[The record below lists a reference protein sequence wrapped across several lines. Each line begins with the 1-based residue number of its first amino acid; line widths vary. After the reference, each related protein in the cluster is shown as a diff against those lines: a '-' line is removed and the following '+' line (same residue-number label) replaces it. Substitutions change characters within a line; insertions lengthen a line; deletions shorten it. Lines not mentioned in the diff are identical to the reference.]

1 MELIPIVVGVL
12 VLFVTITVLVSR
24 YKRCPSDKILVIY
37 GRTGGTSARCIHGGG
52 AFIWPVIQDYAYLDL
67 KPISIEA
74 NLTNALSRQNIRVDV
89 PCRFTIAISTEQD
102 NMNTAAE
109 RLLGLSSD
117 QIQELAKDILFGQ
130 LRLVIAT
137 MTIEEINSDRD
148 KFLENISKNIDS
160 ELKKIGLKLIN
171 VNVTDIKD
179 ESGYI
184 EALGK
189 EAAAKAIN
197 EAKISVAEQLK
208 IGETGKALADR
219 EKDTQIAETHRDRD
233 VKIAMTE
240 KNKDVEIANT
250 QKDKEVSIAAAMRDE
265 AIGKAEAERDTR
277 VKTSEANA
285 IAIQG
290 ENEAKIAIANSEAQR
305 REKEAEANRLAT
317 SAEKV
322 QQAKALEEAYLAE
335 QKAELARSERER
347 STQIANVVIP
357 AEIAKQRAIIEAQA
371 EAERIR
377 ENAKGEADAIYAKM
391 EAEAKGLFEIL
402 TKQADGYKEV
412 VSAAGGDPTKAFQL
426 LLIEKLPELVKTQ
439 VEAVKNIKIDKITVW
454 DSGNG
459 QGENGNSSTANFV
472 SGMMKTVPPLNDL
485 FNMAGLNLPT
495 YLKGAEE
502 SASIENGKHEEV
514 VTEEESSDEE

>member
-1 MELIPIVVGVL
+1 MSELIIIVVAAI
-12 VLFVTITVLVSR
+12 VLFVTFVTLISR

-37 GRTGGTSARCIHGGG
+37 GRTGGTSAKCVHGGG
-52 AFIWPVIQDYAYLDL
+52 AFIWPVIQDYQYLDL
-67 KPISIEA
+67 KPLSIEA

-89 PCRFTIAISTEQD
+89 PCRFTIAISTESD
-102 NMNTAAE
+102 SMNTAAE
-109 RLLGLSSD
+109 RLLGLHPD

-148 KFLENISKNIDS
+148 KFLDNISKNVDS

-197 EAKISVAEQLK
+197 EAKISVAEQEK
-208 IGETGKALADR
+208 IGETGKAMADR
-219 EKDTQIAETHRDRD
+219 EKDVQIAETHRDRD
-233 VKIAMTE
+233 VKIAIT
-240 KNKDVEIANT
+240 N
-250 QKDKEVSIAAAMRDE
+250 KDKEVSIAEAFKDE
-265 AIGKAEAERDTR
+265 SIGKAEAQRDTR

-290 ENEAKIAIANSEAQR
+290 ENEAKIAIAQSEATR
-305 REKEAEANRLAT
+305 REKEAEALRIALA
-317 SAEKV
+317 SEKV
-322 QQAKALEEAYLAE
+322 QQAKALEESYVAE
-335 QKAELARSERER
+335 QKAEAARADRER
-347 STQIANVVIP
+347 ATQNANIVIP
-357 AEIAKQRAIIEAQA
+357 AEIAKQKAIIDAQA

-377 ENAKGEADAIYAKM
+377 EQAKGEADAIFAKM
-391 EAEAKGLFEIL
+391 EAEAKGLYEIL
-402 TKQADGYKEV
+402 TKQAEGYKEV

-454 DSGNG
+454 DSGNNADG
-459 QGENGNSSTANFV
+459 NGSTANFV

-495 YLKGAEE
+495 YLKGEDVAKQD
-502 SASIENGKHEEV
+502 SASNDDITPTEEV
-514 VTEEESSDEE
+514 K

>member
-1 MELIPIVVGVL
+1 MMTPIIIIAVAAVVF
-12 VLFVTITVLVSR
+12 FVTISALLSR

-37 GRTGGTSARCIHGGG
+37 GRTGGTSAKCIHGGG
-52 AFIWPVIQDYAYLDL
+52 AFIWPVIQDYAFLDL
-67 KPISIEA
+67 KPLSIEA

-89 PCRFTIAISTEQD
+89 PCRFTIAISTETD
-102 NMNTAAE
+102 SMNTAAE
-109 RLLGLSSD
+109 RLLGLSYE

-148 KFLENISKNIDS
+148 KFLDNISKNVDS

-197 EAKISVAEQLK
+197 EAKISVAEQEK

-233 VKIAMTE
+233 VKIA
-240 KNKDVEIANT
+240 IT
-250 QKDKEVSIAAAMRDE
+250 QKDKEVSIATAVKDE
-265 AIGKAEAERDTR
+265 TIGKAEAQRDTR

-285 IAIQG
+285 IAIKG
-290 ENEAKIAIANSEAQR
+290 ENEAKIAIAQSEANR
-305 REKEAEANRLAT
+305 REKEAEALRIALA
-317 SAEKV
+317 SEKV
-322 QQAKALEEAYLAE
+322 QQAKALEESYLAE

-347 STQIANVVIP
+347 STQIANIVVP

-371 EAERIR
+371 AAETIR
-377 ENAKGEADAIYAKM
+377 ENAKGEADAIFAKM

-402 TKQADGYKEV
+402 TKQAEGYKEV
-412 VSAAGGDPTKAFQL
+412 VAAAGGDPSKAFQL
-426 LLIEKLPELVKTQ
+426 LLIEKLPELVRTQ

-495 YLKGAEE
+495 YLKGIDTPVEDQNNEE
-502 SASIENGKHEEV
+502 SKE
-514 VTEEESSDEE
+514 

>member
-1 MELIPIVVGVL
+1 MESIFIIIVAAIVF
-12 VLFVTITVLVSR
+12 FVTFFALISR
-24 YKRCPSDKILVIY
+24 YKRCPSDKILVVY
-37 GRTGGTSARCIHGGG
+37 GKTGGTSAKCIHGGG
-52 AFIWPVIQDYAYLDL
+52 AFIWPVIQDFAFLDL
-67 KPISIEA
+67 KPLSIEA

-89 PCRFTIAISTEQD
+89 PCRFTIAISTESD
-102 NMNTAAE
+102 SMNTAAE
-109 RLLGLSSD
+109 RLLGLSSE

-148 KFLENISKNIDS
+148 KFLDNISKNVDS

-197 EAKISVAEQLK
+197 EAKISVAEQEK
-208 IGETGKALADR
+208 IGETGKAIADR

-233 VKIAMTE
+233 VKIA
-240 KNKDVEIANT
+240 IT
-250 QKDKEVSIAAAMRDE
+250 QKDREISIATAIKDE
-265 AIGKAEAERDTR
+265 TIGKAEAQRDTR

-285 IAIQG
+285 IAIRG
-290 ENEAKIAIANSEAQR
+290 ENEAKISIAQSEANR
-305 REKEAEANRLAT
+305 REKEAEALRVALA
-317 SAEKV
+317 SEKV
-322 QQAKALEEAYLAE
+322 QSARALEESYLAE

-347 STQIANVVIP
+347 STQIANIVVP

-371 EAERIR
+371 AAETIR
-377 ENAKGEADAIYAKM
+377 ENAKGEADAIFAKM

-402 TKQADGYKEV
+402 TKQAEGYKEV
-412 VSAAGGDPTKAFQL
+412 VAAAGGDPNKAFQL
-426 LLIEKLPELVKTQ
+426 LLIEKLPELVRTQ

-459 QGENGNSSTANFV
+459 NSENGSSTANFV

-485 FNMAGLNLPT
+485 FNMAGLNLPS
-495 YLKGAEE
+495 YLKGNAENNDDT
-502 SASIENGKHEEV
+502 SATK
-514 VTEEESSDEE
+514 

>member
-1 MELIPIVVGVL
+1 MTPLIIILVAVI
-12 VLFVTITVLVSR
+12 VLFVTITALISR

-37 GRTGGTSARCIHGGG
+37 GRTGGTSAKCVHGGG
-52 AFIWPVIQDYAYLDL
+52 AFIWPVIQDYAFLDL
-67 KPISIEA
+67 KPLSIEA

-89 PCRFTIAISTEQD
+89 PCRFTIAISTEPD
-102 NMNTAAE
+102 SMNTAAE
-109 RLLGLSSD
+109 RLLGLSSE

-148 KFLENISKNIDS
+148 KFLDNISKNVDS

-197 EAKISVAEQLK
+197 EAKISVAEQEK

-233 VKIAMTE
+233 VKIA
-240 KNKDVEIANT
+240 IT
-250 QKDKEVSIAAAMRDE
+250 QKDKEISIATAVKDE
-265 AIGKAEAERDTR
+265 TIGKAEADRDTR

-285 IAIQG
+285 IAIKG
-290 ENEAKIAIANSEAQR
+290 ENEAKIAIANSEALR
-305 REKEAEANRLAT
+305 REKEAESLRIAIA
-317 SAEKV
+317 AEKV
-322 QQAKALEEAYLAE
+322 QQAKALEESYVAE

-347 STQIANVVIP
+347 STQIANIVVP

-371 EAERIR
+371 AAETIR
-377 ENAKGEADAIYAKM
+377 ENARGEADAIFAKM
-391 EAEAKGLFEIL
+391 QAEANGLFEIL
-402 TKQADGYKEV
+402 TKQAEGYKEV
-412 VSAAGGDPTKAFQL
+412 VAAAGGDPSKAFQL
-426 LLIEKLPELVKTQ
+426 LLLEKLPELVKTQ

-485 FNMAGLNLPT
+485 FNMAGLNLPS
-495 YLKGAEE
+495 YLKGAEK
-502 SASIENGKHEEV
+502 ENPGKN
-514 VTEEESSDEE
+514 SGMDKDE

>member
-1 MELIPIVVGVL
+1 MSSIILISVAVVVFF
-12 VLFVTITVLVSR
+12 VLFSALVSR

-37 GRTGGTSARCIHGGG
+37 GRTGGSSARCVHGGG
-52 AFIWPVIQDYAYLDL
+52 AFIWPVIQDYAFLDL
-67 KPISIEA
+67 KPLSIEA

-89 PCRFTIAISTEQD
+89 PCRFTIAISTEAD
-102 NMNTAAE
+102 SMNTAAE
-109 RLLGLSSD
+109 RLLGLSSE

-148 KFLENISKNIDS
+148 KFLDNISKNVDS

-197 EAKISVAEQLK
+197 EAKISVAEQEK
-208 IGETGKALADR
+208 IGETGKAVADR

-233 VKIAMTE
+233 VKIA
-240 KNKDVEIANT
+240 IT
-250 QKDKEVSIAAAMRDE
+250 QKDKEISIATAVKDE
-265 AIGKAEAERDTR
+265 TIGKAEAERDTR

-285 IAIQG
+285 IAIKG
-290 ENEAKIAIANSEAQR
+290 ENEARIAIAQSEANR
-305 REKEAEANRLAT
+305 REKEAEALRVALA
-317 SAEKV
+317 SEKV
-322 QQAKALEEAYLAE
+322 QQAKAMEEAYLAE

-347 STQIANVVIP
+347 STQIANIVVP

-371 EAERIR
+371 AAETIR
-377 ENAKGEADAIYAKM
+377 ENAKGEADAIFAKM

-402 TKQADGYKEV
+402 TKQAEGYKEV
-412 VSAAGGDPTKAFQL
+412 VAAAGGDPNKAFQL
-426 LLIEKLPELVKTQ
+426 LLIEKLPDLVKTQ

-459 QGENGNSSTANFV
+459 QSGDGNSSTANFV

-485 FNMAGLNLPT
+485 FNMAGLNLPN
-495 YLKGAEE
+495 YLKGTDPVEDKAE
-502 SASIENGKHEEV
+502 NTDK
-514 VTEEESSDEE
+514 

>member
-1 MELIPIVVGVL
+1 MTPIVIIVVAA
-12 VLFVTITVLVSR
+12 VVFFVTISALVSR

-37 GRTGGTSARCIHGGG
+37 GRTGGTSAKCVHGGG
-52 AFIWPVIQDYAYLDL
+52 AFIWPVIQDYAFLDL
-67 KPISIEA
+67 KPLSIEA

-89 PCRFTIAISTEQD
+89 PCRFTIAISTEAES
-102 NMNTAAE
+102 MNTAAE
-109 RLLGLSSD
+109 RLLGLTAE

-148 KFLENISKNIDS
+148 KFLDNISKNIDS
-160 ELKKIGLKLIN
+160 ELRKIGLKLIN

-197 EAKISVAEQLK
+197 EAKISVAEQEK

-233 VKIAMTE
+233 VKIA
-240 KNKDVEIANT
+240 IT
-250 QKDKEVSIAAAMRDE
+250 QKDKEVSIATAIKDE
-265 AIGKAEAERDTR
+265 TIGKAEAQRDTR

-285 IAIQG
+285 VAIKG
-290 ENEAKIAIANSEAQR
+290 ENEAKIAIAGSDAAR
-305 REKEAEANRLAT
+305 REKEAESLRIAIT
-317 SAEKV
+317 AEKV
-322 QQAKALEEAYLAE
+322 QQAKALEESYVAE

-347 STQIANVVIP
+347 STQIANIVVP

-371 EAERIR
+371 AAETIR
-377 ENAKGEADAIYAKM
+377 ENAKGEADAIFAKM

-402 TKQADGYKEV
+402 TKQAEGYKEV
-412 VSAAGGDPTKAFQL
+412 VAAAGGDPNKAFQL
-426 LLIEKLPELVKTQ
+426 LLIEKLPDLVRTQ

-454 DSGNG
+454 DSA
-459 QGENGNSSTANFV
+459 NGNSENGTTTANFV
-472 SGMMKTVPPLNDL
+472 SGMMKTVPPLNEL
-485 FNMAGLNLPT
+485 FNMAGLNLPS
-495 YLKGAEE
+495 YLKGPETPGTPQE
-502 SASIENGKHEEV
+502 PQKDIDKSK
-514 VTEEESSDEE
+514 DDKKK

>member
-1 MELIPIVVGVL
+1 MDPLILILAGAFVV
-12 VLFVTITVLVSR
+12 FVTIIALVSR
-24 YKRCPSDKILVIY
+24 YKRCPSDKILVVY
-37 GRTGGTSARCIHGGG
+37 GKTGGTSAKCIHGGG

-89 PCRFTIAISTEQD
+89 PCRFTIAISTESD
-102 NMNTAAE
+102 TMNTAAE
-109 RLLGLSSD
+109 RLLGLVHE

-148 KFLENISKNIDS
+148 KFLENISKNVDS

-197 EAKISVAEQLK
+197 EAKISVAEQEK
-208 IGETGKALADR
+208 IGETGKAIADR
-219 EKDTQIAETHRDRD
+219 EKDVQIADTQRDRD
-233 VKIAMTE
+233 VKIAITL
-240 KNKDVEIANT
+240 KDR
-250 QKDKEVSIAAAMRDE
+250 EVSIAEAQKDE
-265 AIGKAEAERDTR
+265 SIGKAEAQRDTR

-285 IAIQG
+285 IAIKG
-290 ENEAKIAIANSEAQR
+290 ENEAKISIAQSDALR
-305 REKEAEANRLAT
+305 REKEAEALRIALA
-317 SAEKV
+317 SEKV

-335 QKAELARSERER
+335 QKAETARAERER
-347 STQIANVVIP
+347 STQNANIVVP

-377 ENAKGEADAIYAKM
+377 EQAKGEADAIYAKM

-402 TKQADGYKEV
+402 TKQAEGYRDV
-412 VSAAGGDPTKAFQL
+412 VAAAGGDPTKAFQL

-454 DSGNG
+454 DSG
-459 QGENGNSSTANFV
+459 QSENGNNSTANFV

-495 YLKGAEE
+495 YLKGEDEKKEAPKKPKKEE
-502 SASIENGKHEEV
+502 GGE
-514 VTEEESSDEE
+514 

>member
-1 MELIPIVVGVL
+1 MNPIILIAVAAI
-12 VLFVTITVLVSR
+12 VLFVTISALISR

-37 GRTGGTSARCIHGGG
+37 GRTGGTSAKCVHGGG
-52 AFIWPVIQDYAYLDL
+52 AFIWPVIQDYAFLDL
-67 KPISIEA
+67 KPLSIEA

-89 PCRFTIAISTEQD
+89 PCRFTIAISTESD
-102 NMNTAAE
+102 SMNTAAE
-109 RLLGLSSD
+109 RLLGLSSE

-148 KFLENISKNIDS
+148 KFLDNISKNVDS

-197 EAKISVAEQLK
+197 EAKISVAEQEK

-233 VKIAMTE
+233 VKIA
-240 KNKDVEIANT
+240 IT
-250 QKDKEVSIAAAMRDE
+250 QKDREISIATASKDE
-265 AIGKAEAERDTR
+265 TIGKAEAARDTR

-290 ENEAKIAIANSEAQR
+290 ENEAKIAIANSEALR
-305 REKEAEANRLAT
+305 REKEAESLRIAIT
-317 SAEKV
+317 AEKV
-322 QQAKALEEAYLAE
+322 QQAKALEESYVAE
-335 QKAELARSERER
+335 QRAELARSERER
-347 STQIANVVIP
+347 STQIANIVIP

-371 EAERIR
+371 AAETIR
-377 ENAKGEADAIYAKM
+377 ENAKGEADAIFAKM

-402 TKQADGYKEV
+402 TKQAEGYKEV
-412 VSAAGGDPTKAFQL
+412 VAAAGGDPSKAFQL
-426 LLIEKLPELVKTQ
+426 LLLEKLPELVRTQ

-485 FNMAGLNLPT
+485 FNMAGLNLPS
-495 YLKGAEE
+495 YLKGEDAPQVPPT
-502 SASIENGKHEEV
+502 IE
-514 VTEEESSDEE
+514 VTEKEE

>member
-1 MELIPIVVGVL
+1 MDPLILIVVATV
-12 VLFVTITVLVSR
+12 VTFVTILALVSR
-24 YKRCPSDKILVIY
+24 YKRCPSDKILVVY
-37 GRTGGTSARCIHGGG
+37 GKTGGTSARCIHGGG

-89 PCRFTIAISTEQD
+89 PCRFTIAISTD
-102 NMNTAAE
+102 TDTMNTAAE
-109 RLLGLSSD
+109 RLLGLAHE
-117 QIQELAKDILFGQ
+117 QIQELSKDILFGQ

-148 KFLENISKNIDS
+148 KFLESISKNVDS

-197 EAKISVAEQLK
+197 EAKISVAEQEK

-219 EKDTQIAETHRDRD
+219 EKDVQIADTQRDRD
-233 VKIAMTE
+233 VKIAITN
-240 KNKDVEIANT
+240 KNR
-250 QKDKEVSIAAAMRDE
+250 EVSIAEAAKDE
-265 AIGKAEAERDTR
+265 SIGKAEAQRDTR

-285 IAIQG
+285 IAIKG
-290 ENEAKIAIANSEAQR
+290 ENEAKISIAQSDAQR
-305 REKEAEANRLAT
+305 REKEAEALRIALA
-317 SAEKV
+317 SEKV
-322 QQAKALEEAYLAE
+322 QSAKALEEAYLAE
-335 QKAELARSERER
+335 QKAEAARAERER
-347 STQIANVVIP
+347 STQNANVVIP
-357 AEIAKQRAIIEAQA
+357 AEIAKQRAIIDAQA

-377 ENAKGEADAIYAKM
+377 EQAKGEADAIYAKM
-391 EAEAKGLFEIL
+391 EAEAKGLYEIL
-402 TKQADGYKEV
+402 TKQAEGYRDV

-454 DSGNG
+454 DSG
-459 QGENGNSSTANFV
+459 QEKNGNGSTANFV
-472 SGMMKTVPPLNDL
+472 SGMMKTVPPLNEL

-495 YLKGAEE
+495 YLKGEDLNEPPKTKDAP
-502 SASIENGKHEEV
+502 KP
-514 VTEEESSDEE
+514 DEE

>member
-1 MELIPIVVGVL
+1 MSFVF
-12 VLFVTITVLVSR
+12 LFVVAIIVGFITVSALIAR

-37 GRTGGTSARCIHGGG
+37 GRTGGSSAKCVHGGG

-89 PCRFTIAISTEQD
+89 PCRFTIAISTEPD
-102 NMNTAAE
+102 SMNNAAE
-109 RLLGLSSD
+109 RLLGLTPD
-117 QIQELAKDILFGQ
+117 QIQELSKDILFGQ

-148 KFLENISKNIDS
+148 KFLDNISKNVDT

-197 EAKISVAEQLK
+197 EAKISVAEQEK
-208 IGETGKALADR
+208 IGETGKAMADR
-219 EKDTQIAETHRDRD
+219 ERDVQIAETHRDRD
-233 VKIAMTE
+233 VKIAIT
-240 KNKDVEIANT
+240 N
-250 QKDKEVSIAAAMRDE
+250 KDKEISIASAVKDE
-265 AIGKAEAERDTR
+265 SIGKAEAERDTR

-285 IAIQG
+285 IAVKG
-290 ENEAKIAIANSEAQR
+290 ENEAKIAIAGSDALR
-305 REKEAEANRLAT
+305 REKEAEALRIAI
-317 SAEKV
+317 SAEKI
-322 QQAKALEEAYLAE
+322 QQAKALEESYVAE
-335 QKAELARSERER
+335 QKAEAARSERER
-347 STQIANVVIP
+347 ATQVANVVVP
-357 AEIAKQRAIIEAQA
+357 AEIAKQKAIIEAQA
-371 EAERIR
+371 EAEKIR
-377 ENAKGEADAIYAKM
+377 EQAKGEADAIYAKM
-391 EAEAKGLFEIL
+391 EAEAKGLYEIL
-402 TKQADGYKEV
+402 TKQAEGYKDV
-412 VSAAGGDPTKAFQL
+412 VGAAGGDPTKAFQL

-454 DSGNG
+454 DSGNDTN
-459 QGENGNSSTANFV
+459 NGNTSTANFV
-472 SGMMKTVPPLNDL
+472 SGLMKTVPPLNDL

-495 YLKGAEE
+495 YLKGAEKDIPNQE
-502 SASIENGKHEEV
+502 
-514 VTEEESSDEE
+514 TEQTEIK

>member
-1 MELIPIVVGVL
+1 MDSIFMSPIAIIVVSVI
-12 VLFVTITVLVSR
+12 VLFVTISALISR
-24 YKRCPSDKILVIY
+24 YKRCPSDKILVVY
-37 GRTGGTSARCIHGGG
+37 GRTGGSSARCIHGGG

-89 PCRFTIAISTEQD
+89 PCRFTIAISTEPD
-102 NMNTAAE
+102 TMGNAAE
-109 RLLGLSSD
+109 RLLGLTPD
-117 QIQELAKDILFGQ
+117 QIQELSKDILFGQ

-137 MTIEEINSDRD
+137 MTIEEINTDRD
-148 KFLENISKNIDS
+148 KFLENISKNIDT

-197 EAKISVAEQLK
+197 EAKISVAEQEK

-219 EKDTQIAETHRDRD
+219 EKDVQIAETNRDRD
-233 VKIAMTE
+233 VKIA
-240 KNKDVEIANT
+240 IT
-250 QKDKEVSIAAAMRDE
+250 QKDREVSIASAIKDE
-265 AIGKAEAERDTR
+265 SIGKAEAERDTR
-277 VKTSEANA
+277 IKTSEANA
-285 IAIQG
+285 LAVRG
-290 ENEAKIAIANSEAQR
+290 ENEAKIDIAASDATR
-305 REKEAEANRLAT
+305 REREAEALRQAT
-317 SAEKV
+317 AAEKV
-322 QQAKALEEAYLAE
+322 QQAKALEEAYIAE
-335 QKAELARSERER
+335 QKAENARSERER
-347 STQIANVVIP
+347 ATQIANVIVP
-357 AEIAKQRAIIEAQA
+357 AEISKQRAIIDAQA

-377 ENAKGEADAIYAKM
+377 ENAKGEADAIFAKM
-391 EAEAKGLFEIL
+391 NAEAQGLHEIL

-412 VSAAGGDPTKAFQL
+412 VAAAGGDPTKAFQL

-459 QGENGNSSTANFV
+459 QNDSGNSSTANFV

-495 YLKGAEE
+495 YLKGEDKGQKKAANDDSKPETPGE
-502 SASIENGKHEEV
+502 LPPAPS
-514 VTEEESSDEE
+514 EEE

>member
-1 MELIPIVVGVL
+1 MTPIIILVVAAIVF
-12 VLFVTITVLVSR
+12 FVTVVALVSR

-37 GRTGGTSARCIHGGG
+37 GRTGGTSAKCIHGGG
-52 AFIWPVIQDYAYLDL
+52 AFIWPVIQDFAFLDL
-67 KPISIEA
+67 KPLSIEA

-89 PCRFTIAISTEQD
+89 PCRFTIAISTD
-102 NMNTAAE
+102 PDSMNAAAE
-109 RLLGLSSD
+109 RLLGLTPEE
-117 QIQELAKDILFGQ
+117 IQELAKDILFGQ

-148 KFLENISKNIDS
+148 KFLDNISKNVDS

-184 EALGK
+184 SALGK

-197 EAKISVAEQLK
+197 EAKISVAEQEK

-233 VKIAMTE
+233 VRIA
-240 KNKDVEIANT
+240 IT
-250 QKDKEVSIAAAMRDE
+250 QKDKEISIATAVKDE
-265 AIGKAEAERDTR
+265 TIGKAEAERDTR

-285 IAIQG
+285 LAIRG
-290 ENEAKIAIANSEAQR
+290 ENEAKIAIAQSESNR
-305 REKEAEANRLAT
+305 REKEAEALRVALA
-317 SAEKV
+317 SEKV
-322 QQAKALEEAYLAE
+322 QNARALEEAYMAE

-347 STQIANVVIP
+347 STQIANIVVP

-371 EAERIR
+371 AAETIR
-377 ENAKGEADAIYAKM
+377 ENAKGEADAIFAKM
-391 EAEAKGLFEIL
+391 EAEAKGLLEIL
-402 TKQADGYKEV
+402 TKQAEGYKEV
-412 VSAAGGDPTKAFQL
+412 VAAAGGDPNKAFQL
-426 LLIEKLPELVKTQ
+426 LLIEKLPELVRTQ

-454 DSGNG
+454 DSGTG

-485 FNMAGLNLPT
+485 FNMAGLNLPN
-495 YLKGAEE
+495 YLKGAEP
-502 SASIENGKHEEV
+502 KEE
-514 VTEEESSDEE
+514 DKA

>member
-1 MELIPIVVGVL
+1 MTPIIIIVVTVI
-12 VLFVTITVLVSR
+12 VLFVTIAALIAR

-37 GRTGGTSARCIHGGG
+37 GRTGGSSARCIHGGG
-52 AFIWPVIQDYAYLDL
+52 AFIWPVIQDFAFLDL
-67 KPISIEA
+67 KPLSIEA

-89 PCRFTIAISTEQD
+89 PCRFTIAISTETD
-102 NMNTAAE
+102 SMNTAAE
-109 RLLGLSSD
+109 RLLGLSSE

-148 KFLENISKNIDS
+148 KFLDNISKNVDS

-197 EAKISVAEQLK
+197 EAKISVAEQEK

-233 VKIAMTE
+233 VKIA
-240 KNKDVEIANT
+240 IT
-250 QKDKEVSIAAAMRDE
+250 QKDKEISIATAIKDE
-265 AIGKAEAERDTR
+265 TIGKAEAQRDTR

-285 IAIQG
+285 IAIKG
-290 ENEAKIAIANSEAQR
+290 ENEAKIAIAQSESNR
-305 REKEAEANRLAT
+305 REKEAEALKIALA
-317 SAEKV
+317 SEKV
-322 QQAKALEEAYLAE
+322 QQAKALEESYVAE

-347 STQIANVVIP
+347 STQIANILVP
-357 AEIAKQRAIIEAQA
+357 AEMAKQRAIIEAQA
-371 EAERIR
+371 AAETIR

-391 EAEAKGLFEIL
+391 EAEAKGLLEIL
-402 TKQADGYKEV
+402 TKQAEGYKQV
-412 VSAAGGDPTKAFQL
+412 VAAAGGDPNKAFQL

-459 QGENGNSSTANFV
+459 QGENGSSSTANFV

-485 FNMAGLNLPT
+485 FNMAGLNLPS
-495 YLKGAEE
+495 YLKAPENQ
-502 SASIENGKHEEV
+502 SINLKEGEKK
-514 VTEEESSDEE
+514 D

>member
-1 MELIPIVVGVL
+1 MSSIMIIVVAAV
-12 VLFVTITVLVSR
+12 VFFVTILALVSR

-37 GRTGGTSARCIHGGG
+37 GRTGGTSAKCVHGGG
-52 AFIWPVIQDYAYLDL
+52 AFIWPVIQDYAFLDL
-67 KPISIEA
+67 KPLSIEA
-74 NLTNALSRQNIRVDV
+74 NLTNALSRQNIRIDV
-89 PCRFTIAISTEQD
+89 PCRFTIAISTEAD
-102 NMNTAAE
+102 SMNTAAE
-109 RLLGLSSD
+109 RLLGLTGE

-148 KFLENISKNIDS
+148 KFLENISKNVDS

-184 EALGK
+184 AALGK

-197 EAKISVAEQLK
+197 EAKISVAEQEK
-208 IGETGKALADR
+208 IGETGKAMADR

-233 VKIAMTE
+233 VKIA
-240 KNKDVEIANT
+240 IT
-250 QKDKEVSIAAAMRDE
+250 QKDKEISIATAVRDE
-265 AIGKAEAERDTR
+265 TIGKAEAQRDTR

-290 ENEAKIAIANSEAQR
+290 ENEAKISIANSEAAR
-305 REKEAEANRLAT
+305 REKEAEALRIAM

-322 QQAKALEEAYLAE
+322 QAAKALEASYVAE
-335 QKAELARSERER
+335 QKAEVARAERER
-347 STQIANVVIP
+347 STQMANIVVP

-371 EAERIR
+371 AAETIR
-377 ENAKGEADAIYAKM
+377 ENAKGEADAIFAKM
-391 EAEAKGLFEIL
+391 QAEAKGLYEIL
-402 TKQADGYKEV
+402 TKQAEGYKEV
-412 VSAAGGDPTKAFQL
+412 VAAAGGDPNKAFQL
-426 LLIEKLPELVKTQ
+426 LLIEKLPELVRTQ

-459 QGENGNSSTANFV
+459 TENGNSSTANFV

-485 FNMAGLNLPT
+485 FNMAGLNLPS
-495 YLKGAEE
+495 YLKGGDTDGEKRGE
-502 SASIENGKHEEV
+502 
-514 VTEEESSDEE
+514 

>member
-1 MELIPIVVGVL
+1 MTPVTIIVVAV
-12 VLFVTITVLVSR
+12 VVIFVTITALISR

-37 GRTGGTSARCIHGGG
+37 GRTGGTSAKCVHGGG
-52 AFIWPVIQDYAYLDL
+52 AFIWPVIQDYAFLDL
-67 KPISIEA
+67 KPLSIDA

-89 PCRFTIAISTEQD
+89 PCRFTIAISTEHD
-102 NMNTAAE
+102 SMNAAAE
-109 RLLGLSSD
+109 RLLGLTHG

-148 KFLENISKNIDS
+148 KFLDNISKNVDS

-197 EAKISVAEQLK
+197 EAKISVAAQEK
-208 IGETGKALADR
+208 IGETGKASADR
-219 EKDTQIAETHRDRD
+219 EKDIQIAETHRDRD
-233 VKIAMTE
+233 VKIA
-240 KNKDVEIANT
+240 VT
-250 QKDKEVSIAAAMRDE
+250 QKDREVSIASAKKDE
-265 AIGKAEAERDTR
+265 SIGKAEAERDTR

-285 IAIQG
+285 IAIKG
-290 ENEAKIAIANSEAQR
+290 ENEAKIAIAQSEAAR
-305 REKEAEANRLAT
+305 REKEAEALRIALA
-317 SAEKV
+317 SEKV

-335 QKAELARSERER
+335 QKAEAARAERER
-347 STQIANVVIP
+347 STQNANIVIP

-371 EAERIR
+371 MAEKIR
-377 ENAKGEADAIYAKM
+377 EQAKGEADAIYAKM

-402 TKQADGYKEV
+402 TKQAEGYKQV
-412 VSAAGGDPTKAFQL
+412 VNAAGGDPTKAFQL
-426 LLIEKLPELVKTQ
+426 LLIEKLPELIKTQ

-454 DSGNG
+454 DSGS
-459 QGENGNSSTANFV
+459 GENGNNSTANFV

-495 YLKGAEE
+495 YLKGEE
-502 SASIENGKHEEV
+502 TKEAPKLDKGDKGEKK
-514 VTEEESSDEE
+514 

>member
-1 MELIPIVVGVL
+1 MSPILLVAIAAVVF
-12 VLFVTITVLVSR
+12 FVTVLALVSR
-24 YKRCPSDKILVIY
+24 FKRCPSDKILVIY
-37 GRTGGTSARCIHGGG
+37 GKTGGSSAKCIHGGG
-52 AFIWPVIQDYAYLDL
+52 AFIWPVIQDYAFLDL
-67 KPISIEA
+67 KPIPIEA

-89 PCRFTIAISTEQD
+89 PCRFTIAISTEQES
-102 NMNTAAE
+102 MNAAAE
-109 RLLGLSSD
+109 RLLGLSSE

-148 KFLENISKNIDS
+148 KFLDNISKNVDS

-197 EAKISVAEQLK
+197 EAKISVAEQEK
-208 IGETGKALADR
+208 IGETGKAIADR

-233 VKIAMTE
+233 VR
-240 KNKDVEIANT
+240 IANT
-250 QKDKEVSIAAAMRDE
+250 QKDKEISIATAVKDE
-265 AIGKAEAERDTR
+265 TIGKAEAQRDTR

-285 IAIQG
+285 LAIQG
-290 ENEAKIAIANSEAQR
+290 ENEAKIQIANSEALR
-305 REKEAEANRLAT
+305 RQKEAEALRIAI
-317 SAEKV
+317 SAEKI
-322 QQAKALEEAYLAE
+322 QQAKALEESYVAE

-357 AEIAKQRAIIEAQA
+357 AEIAKQRAIIEAEA
-371 EAERIR
+371 EAETIR
-377 ENAKGEADAIYAKM
+377 VNAKGEADAIYAKM

-402 TKQADGYKEV
+402 TKQAEGYKEV
-412 VSAAGGDPTKAFQL
+412 VAAAGGDPNKAFQL
-426 LLIEKLPELVKTQ
+426 LLIEKLPELVKIQ

-454 DSGNG
+454 DSAANGDGNT
-459 QGENGNSSTANFV
+459 STANFV
-472 SGMMKTVPPLNDL
+472 SGMMKMVPPLNDL

-495 YLKGAEE
+495 YLKG
-502 SASIENGKHEEV
+502 
-514 VTEEESSDEE
+514 EEEKKDA

>member
-1 MELIPIVVGVL
+1 MTPILIIVVAAV
-12 VLFVTITVLVSR
+12 VLFASISALISR

-37 GRTGGTSARCIHGGG
+37 GRTGGTSAKCVHGGG
-52 AFIWPVIQDYAYLDL
+52 AFIWPVIQDFAYLDL
-67 KPISIEA
+67 KPLSIEA

-89 PCRFTIAISTEQD
+89 PCRFTIAISTEAES
-102 NMNTAAE
+102 MNTAAE
-109 RLLGLSSD
+109 RLLGLSHE

-148 KFLENISKNIDS
+148 KFLDNISKNVDS
-160 ELKKIGLKLIN
+160 ELRKIGLKLIN

-197 EAKISVAEQLK
+197 EAKISVAEQEK

-233 VKIAMTE
+233 VKIA
-240 KNKDVEIANT
+240 IT
-250 QKDKEVSIAAAMRDE
+250 QKDREISIASAAKDE
-265 AIGKAEAERDTR
+265 AIGKAEAQRDTR
-277 VKTSEANA
+277 VKTSEANS

-290 ENEAKIAIANSEAQR
+290 ENQAKIAIANSEALR
-305 REKEAEANRLAT
+305 REKEAESLRIAM

-322 QQAKALEEAYLAE
+322 QSAKALEESYVAE
-335 QKAELARSERER
+335 QRAELARSERER

-371 EAERIR
+371 DAERIR
-377 ENAKGEADAIYAKM
+377 ENAKGEADAIFVKM
-391 EAEAKGLFEIL
+391 EAEANGLYEIL
-402 TKQADGYKEV
+402 TKQAEGYKQV
-412 VSAAGGDPTKAFQL
+412 IAAAGGDPSQAFQL

-454 DSGNG
+454 DSGNNADG
-459 QGENGNSSTANFV
+459 NGSTANFV

-495 YLKGAEE
+495 YLKGDDQKN
-502 SASIENGKHEEV
+502 SGIKSITKEDDLSNE
-514 VTEEESSDEE
+514 

>member
-1 MELIPIVVGVL
+1 MTPILLIVVAVL
-12 VLFVTITVLVSR
+12 VIFVTITALVSR

-37 GRTGGTSARCIHGGG
+37 GRTGGTSAKCVHGGG
-52 AFIWPVIQDYAYLDL
+52 AFIWPVIQDYAFLDL
-67 KPISIEA
+67 KPISIDA

-89 PCRFTIAISTEQD
+89 PCRFTIAISTEHD
-102 NMNTAAE
+102 SMNTAAE
-109 RLLGLSSD
+109 RLLGLTHS

-148 KFLENISKNIDS
+148 KFLDNISKNVDS

-197 EAKISVAEQLK
+197 EAKISVAAQEK
-208 IGETGKALADR
+208 IGETGKAAADR

-233 VKIAMTE
+233 VKIA
-240 KNKDVEIANT
+240 IT
-250 QKDKEVSIAAAMRDE
+250 QKDKEVSIASAKKDE
-265 AIGKAEAERDTR
+265 LIGKAEAERDTR

-285 IAIQG
+285 IAIKG
-290 ENEAKIAIANSEAQR
+290 ENEAKIAIAQSEAVR
-305 REKEAEANRLAT
+305 REREAEALRTAIA
-317 SAEKV
+317 SEKV
-322 QQAKALEEAYLAE
+322 QQAKALEESYVAE
-335 QKAELARSERER
+335 QKAEAARAERER
-347 STQIANVVIP
+347 STQNANIVIP

-371 EAERIR
+371 VAEKIR
-377 ENAKGEADAIYAKM
+377 EQAKGEADAIYAKM

-402 TKQADGYKEV
+402 TKQAEGYKQV
-412 VSAAGGDPTKAFQL
+412 VNAAGGDPTKAFQL
-426 LLIEKLPELVKTQ
+426 LLIEKLPELIKTQ

-454 DSGNG
+454 DSGT
-459 QGENGNSSTANFV
+459 GENGNNSTANFV

-495 YLKGAEE
+495 YLKGEE
-502 SASIENGKHEEV
+502 TKETPKKDKPEK
-514 VTEEESSDEE
+514 

>member
-1 MELIPIVVGVL
+1 MSPLIIIVVAV
-12 VLFVTITVLVSR
+12 VVAFVTITALVSR
-24 YKRCPSDKILVIY
+24 YKRCPSDKILVVY
-37 GRTGGTSARCIHGGG
+37 GRTGGTSAKCIHGGG
-52 AFIWPVIQDYAYLDL
+52 AFIWPVIQDYAFLDL
-67 KPISIEA
+67 KPLSIEA

-89 PCRFTIAISTEQD
+89 PCRFTIAISTEAD
-102 NMNTAAE
+102 SMNTAAE
-109 RLLGLSSD
+109 RLLGLTSE

-148 KFLENISKNIDS
+148 KFLDNISKNVDS

-197 EAKISVAEQLK
+197 EAKISVAEQEK

-233 VKIAMTE
+233 VKIAITE
-240 KNKDVEIANT
+240 KDR
-250 QKDKEVSIAAAMRDE
+250 EVSIASAKKDE
-265 AIGKAEAERDTR
+265 SIGKAEAERDTR

-285 IAIQG
+285 IAIKG
-290 ENEAKIAIANSEAQR
+290 ENEAKIAIAQSEALR
-305 REKEAEANRLAT
+305 REKEAEALRIALA
-317 SAEKV
+317 SEKV

-335 QKAELARSERER
+335 QKAESARAERER
-347 STQIANVVIP
+347 STQNANIVIP
-357 AEIAKQRAIIEAQA
+357 AEIAKQRAIIDAQA

-377 ENAKGEADAIYAKM
+377 EQAKGEADAIFAKM
-391 EAEAKGLFEIL
+391 EAEAKGLYEIL
-402 TKQADGYKEV
+402 TKQAEGYREV
-412 VSAAGGDPTKAFQL
+412 VNAAGGDPTKAFQL
-426 LLIEKLPELVKTQ
+426 LLIEKLPELVRTQ

-459 QGENGNSSTANFV
+459 ENGNNSTANFV

-495 YLKGAEE
+495 YLKSDAP
-502 SASIENGKHEEV
+502 V
-514 VTEEESSDEE
+514 VDEPAKNDAKTSD

>member
-1 MELIPIVVGVL
+1 MTPIIIIVVTAIVF
-12 VLFVTITVLVSR
+12 FVTVLALISR

-37 GRTGGTSARCIHGGG
+37 GRTGGTSAKCVHGGG
-52 AFIWPVIQDYAYLDL
+52 AFIWPVIQDFAFLDL
-67 KPISIEA
+67 KPLSIEA

-89 PCRFTIAISTEQD
+89 PCRFTIAISTEAD
-102 NMNTAAE
+102 SMNTAAE
-109 RLLGLSSD
+109 RLLGLSSE

-148 KFLENISKNIDS
+148 KFLDNISKNVDS

-197 EAKISVAEQLK
+197 EAKISVAEQEK

-233 VKIAMTE
+233 VKIA
-240 KNKDVEIANT
+240 IT
-250 QKDKEVSIAAAMRDE
+250 QKDKEISIATAVKDE
-265 AIGKAEAERDTR
+265 TIGKAEAERDTR
-277 VKTSEANA
+277 VKTSQANA

-290 ENEAKIAIANSEAQR
+290 ENEAKIAIAQSEAIR
-305 REKEAEANRLAT
+305 REREAEALRSALA
-317 SAEKV
+317 SEKV
-322 QQAKALEEAYLAE
+322 QQAKALEESYVAE
-335 QKAELARSERER
+335 QKAEAARSERER
-347 STQIANVVIP
+347 STQIANIVIP

-371 EAERIR
+371 AAETIR
-377 ENAKGEADAIYAKM
+377 ENAKGEADAIFAKM

-402 TKQADGYKEV
+402 TKQAEGYKEV
-412 VSAAGGDPTKAFQL
+412 VAAAGGDPNKAFQL
-426 LLIEKLPELVKTQ
+426 LLIEKLPELVRTQ

-495 YLKGAEE
+495 YLKG
-502 SASIENGKHEEV
+502 
-514 VTEEESSDEE
+514 SDEQPSDKKDEDQND

>member
-1 MELIPIVVGVL
+1 MTPIVIIVVAAI
-12 VLFVTITVLVSR
+12 VLFVTISALISR

-37 GRTGGTSARCIHGGG
+37 GRTGGTSAKCIHGGG
-52 AFIWPVIQDYAYLDL
+52 AFIWPVIQDFSFLDL
-67 KPISIEA
+67 KPLSIEA

-89 PCRFTIAISTEQD
+89 PCRFTIAISTETD
-102 NMNTAAE
+102 SMNTAAE
-109 RLLGLSSD
+109 RLLGLSSE

-148 KFLENISKNIDS
+148 KFLDNISKNVDS

-197 EAKISVAEQLK
+197 EAKISVAEQEK
-208 IGETGKALADR
+208 IGETGKAVADR

-233 VKIAMTE
+233 VKIA
-240 KNKDVEIANT
+240 IT
-250 QKDKEVSIAAAMRDE
+250 QKDREISIATAVKDE
-265 AIGKAEAERDTR
+265 TIGKAEAQRD
-277 VKTSEANA
+277 TSEANA

-290 ENEAKIAIANSEAQR
+290 ENEAKIAIANSEALR
-305 REKEAEANRLAT
+305 REKEAESLRIAIT
-317 SAEKV
+317 AEKV
-322 QQAKALEEAYLAE
+322 QQARALEESYVAE

-347 STQIANVVIP
+347 STQIANIVIP

-371 EAERIR
+371 AAETIR
-377 ENAKGEADAIYAKM
+377 ENAKGEADAIFAKM

-402 TKQADGYKEV
+402 TKQAEGYKQV
-412 VSAAGGDPTKAFQL
+412 VAAAGGDPNKAFQL
-426 LLIEKLPELVKTQ
+426 LLIEKLPELVRTQ

-459 QGENGNSSTANFV
+459 QNENSSTANFV

-495 YLKGAEE
+495 YLKGADE
-502 SASIENGKHEEV
+502 SEPSKKEDKK
-514 VTEEESSDEE
+514 D

>member
-1 MELIPIVVGVL
+1 MTQIIIIVVAVF
-12 VLFVTITVLVSR
+12 VVFVTFLTLISR

-37 GRTGGTSARCIHGGG
+37 GRTGGTSAKCVHGGG
-52 AFIWPVIQDYAYLDL
+52 AFIWPVIQDYQYLDL

-89 PCRFTIAISTEQD
+89 PCRFTIAISTESD
-102 NMNTAAE
+102 SMNTAAE
-109 RLLGLSSD
+109 RLLGLSPD

-148 KFLENISKNIDS
+148 KFLDNISKNVDS
-160 ELKKIGLKLIN
+160 ELRKIGLKLIN

-197 EAKISVAEQLK
+197 EAKISVAEQEK
-208 IGETGKALADR
+208 IGETGKAMADR
-219 EKDTQIAETHRDRD
+219 EKDVQIAETHRDRD
-233 VKIAMTE
+233 VKIAIT
-240 KNKDVEIANT
+240 NKDR
-250 QKDKEVSIAAAMRDE
+250 EVSIAAAFKDE
-265 AIGKAEAERDTR
+265 SIGKAEAQRDTR

-290 ENEAKIAIANSEAQR
+290 ENEAKIAIAKSEATR
-305 REKEAEANRLAT
+305 REREAEALRIALA
-317 SAEKV
+317 SEKV
-322 QQAKALEEAYLAE
+322 QSAKALEESYVAE
-335 QKAELARSERER
+335 QKAEQARAERER
-347 STQIANVVIP
+347 STQNANVVIP
-357 AEIAKQRAIIEAQA
+357 AEIAKQKAIIDAQA
-371 EAERIR
+371 EAEKTRVQ
-377 ENAKGEADAIYAKM
+377 AKGEADAIFAKM
-391 EAEAKGLFEIL
+391 EAEAKGLYEIL
-402 TKQADGYKEV
+402 TKQAEGYREV

-454 DSGNG
+454 DSGNNADG
-459 QGENGNSSTANFV
+459 NGSTANFV

-495 YLKGAEE
+495 YLKGDDKAAE
-502 SASIENGKHEEV
+502 NK
-514 VTEEESSDEE
+514 TTTSSDDSILSKEVK

>member
-1 MELIPIVVGVL
+1 MTQIIIIVVAVF
-12 VLFVTITVLVSR
+12 VVFVTFLTLISR

-37 GRTGGTSARCIHGGG
+37 GRTGGTSAKCVHGGG
-52 AFIWPVIQDYAYLDL
+52 AFIWPVIQDFQYLDL

-89 PCRFTIAISTEQD
+89 PCRFTIAISTESD
-102 NMNTAAE
+102 SMNTAAE
-109 RLLGLSSD
+109 RLLGLSPD

-148 KFLENISKNIDS
+148 KFLDNISKNVDS

-197 EAKISVAEQLK
+197 EAKISVAEQEK
-208 IGETGKALADR
+208 IGETGKAMADR
-219 EKDTQIAETHRDRD
+219 EKDVQIAETHRDRD
-233 VKIAMTE
+233 VKIAIT
-240 KNKDVEIANT
+240 NKDR
-250 QKDKEVSIAAAMRDE
+250 EVSIAAAFKDE
-265 AIGKAEAERDTR
+265 SIGKAEAQRDTR

-290 ENEAKIAIANSEAQR
+290 ENEAKIAIAKSEATR
-305 REKEAEANRLAT
+305 REREAEALRIALA
-317 SAEKV
+317 SEKV
-322 QQAKALEEAYLAE
+322 QSAKALEESYVAE
-335 QKAELARSERER
+335 QKAEEARAERER
-347 STQIANVVIP
+347 STQNANVVIP
-357 AEIAKQRAIIEAQA
+357 AEIAKQKAIIDAQA
-371 EAERIR
+371 EAEKTRVQ
-377 ENAKGEADAIYAKM
+377 AKGEADAIFAKM
-391 EAEAKGLFEIL
+391 EAEAKGLYEIL
-402 TKQADGYKEV
+402 TKQAEGYRDV

-454 DSGNG
+454 DSGNNADG
-459 QGENGNSSTANFV
+459 NGSTANFV

-495 YLKGAEE
+495 YLKGDDKAAENKIT
-502 SASIENGKHEEV
+502 SSPDDGISSEEV
-514 VTEEESSDEE
+514 K

>member
-1 MELIPIVVGVL
+1 MESIFIIIVAAIVF
-12 VLFVTITVLVSR
+12 FVTIFALISR
-24 YKRCPSDKILVIY
+24 YKRCPSDKILVVY
-37 GRTGGTSARCIHGGG
+37 GKTGGTSAKCIHGGG
-52 AFIWPVIQDYAYLDL
+52 AFIWPVIQDFAFLDL
-67 KPISIEA
+67 KPLSIEA

-89 PCRFTIAISTEQD
+89 PCRFTIAISTESD
-102 NMNTAAE
+102 SMNTAAE
-109 RLLGLSSD
+109 RLLGLSSE

-148 KFLENISKNIDS
+148 KFLDNISKNVDS

-197 EAKISVAEQLK
+197 EAKISVAEQEK
-208 IGETGKALADR
+208 IGETGKAIADR

-233 VKIAMTE
+233 VKIA
-240 KNKDVEIANT
+240 IT
-250 QKDKEVSIAAAMRDE
+250 QKDKEISIATAIKDE
-265 AIGKAEAERDTR
+265 TIGKAEAQRDTR

-285 IAIQG
+285 IAIRG
-290 ENEAKIAIANSEAQR
+290 ENEAKISIAQSESNR
-305 REKEAEANRLAT
+305 REKEAEALRVALA
-317 SAEKV
+317 SEKV
-322 QQAKALEEAYLAE
+322 QSARALEESYLAE

-347 STQIANVVIP
+347 STQIANIVVP

-371 EAERIR
+371 AAETIR
-377 ENAKGEADAIYAKM
+377 ENAKGEADAIFAKM

-402 TKQADGYKEV
+402 TKQAEGYKEV
-412 VSAAGGDPTKAFQL
+412 VAAAGGDPNKAFQL
-426 LLIEKLPELVKTQ
+426 LLIEKLPELVRTQ

-459 QGENGNSSTANFV
+459 NSENGSSTANFV

-485 FNMAGLNLPT
+485 FNMAGLNLPS
-495 YLKGAEE
+495 YLKGNAENNE
-502 SASIENGKHEEV
+502 DTSAKK
-514 VTEEESSDEE
+514 